1 MAVGE
6 CGLDYWKNFD
16 ERCDETEILGRRII
30 FDQPNPS
37 EIRPYLV
44 FINHWFAFI
53 RLDLSTDPT
62 CHTHTCHSWEFCR
75 GIPDQKDLME
85 RLCFH
90 VFFL

>member
-16 ERCDETEILGRRII
+16 ECCDETEILGRRII

-53 RLDLSTDPT
+53 RLDLSTDST
-62 CHTHTCHSWEFCR
+62 CHALAIPGSFVGESWIR
-75 GIPDQKDLME
+75 
-85 RLCFH
+85 RT
-90 VFFL
+90 